1 MSLYVFNQ
9 YYFDL
14 LKKIRDI
21 SRNNRKSD
29 ACSVV
34 RHAIKDNYS
43 SYDKLSDEHIA
54 YFTEATREIGER
66 WSNVGTIDDAKT
78 WLEFEDTSTVEIYKG
93 ISIGTIDAVL
103 KSRKTLYHYFT
114 LMIMFSKSGLSEK
127 DVSSIL
133 ARLKSMATVTDFD
146 EFEKSFDDIESDA
159 TKASLKFL
167 LLLKRNSKSVVD
179 VASTDAGDTSSVYGT
194 MQGLESTS
202 LGKLAKEIMDDIDIS
217 QLQKTMTDDGNIF
230 KAFADP
236 EGGLCKI
243 LGTVSQ
249 KMISKLASGEIKQDT
264 LLQDALQFSSTLNTM
279 LPPGASGG
287 LGGLGDLGG
296 IMSQMGELSKMMGSF
311 GGGNGDGNGDG
322 DGNPFDMSNL
332 SSLMSAFGGGGIKKK
347 SDTRTS
353 FNTSE
358 MTRVAKAKQMR
369 RKLEKRK
376 KNLQSRSVPAEP
388 TELTEQVVDRIL

>member
-14 LKKIRDI
+14 LKKVRDI

-54 YFTEATREIGER
+54 YFTEVTQEICEG
-66 WSNVGTIDDAKT
+66 WSANVATIDDAKS
-78 WLEFEDTSTVEIYKG
+78 WLELEETSKVEIYKG
-93 ISIGTIDAVL
+93 ISIGTIDSVL

-114 LMIMFSKSGLSEK
+114 LMVMFSKGGLSEQE
-127 DVSSIL
+127 VSSIL

-159 TKASLKFL
+159 TKAHMKFL
-167 LLLKRNSKSVVD
+167 LLLKRNSKSV
-179 VASTDAGDTSSVYGT
+179 TDTTPVESGETSYVQET
-194 MQGLESTS
+194 LQGLESTS
-202 LGKLAKEIMDDIDIS
+202 LGKLAKEIMDDIDVS
-217 QLQKTMTDDGNIF
+217 QLQKNISDDGNIF

-311 GGGNGDGNGDG
+311 GDGGGGG
-322 DGNPFDMSNL
+322 DGNPFDMSKL
-332 SSLMSAFGGGGIKKK
+332 SSLMSAFGGGGGGASKR

-358 MTRVAKAKQMR
+358 MSRVAKAKQMR

-376 KNLQSRSVPAEP
+376 KNLQSRNVP
-388 TELTEQVVDRIL
+388 TEPNGVSVDGTATNE